1 MVARGRFFLYDS
13 IVPALEAGEYRLQ
26 NSVDI
31 EADEDGVDATDL
43 GVRPLN
49 THFNVTAPRLKLPPD
64 QALMTFPPANSEG
77 AYESRLPQIVLK
89 KKTLPWDRKAADD
102 GSVFHGQTTTPRTP
116 WLALVVI
123 AEGEGQIEHDI
134 PWADCVTEGVTLT
147 GNMDVPTATRL
158 SVPQSIVRKVF
169 PTVEDLPLLTHVRE
183 VNIDDTEAAMGD
195 DDGFLAVV
203 IANRIPQ
210 YDRENCRPK
219 AYTAC
224 LVNLEGQ
231 LGELPAPTP
240 PAPVFNAELAVI
252 GEELISVQAA
262 LATGAAVL
270 SQPVAQPRELDVTDG
285 NAMAEAIRRGEVVF
299 HEGALFDRAGATADG
314 IAGLGTISTAAM
326 LDGDF
331 SELAEN
337 TGPQAFQVQSVFGG
351 FSIPPQVV
359 FQERILRFPVLTSW
373 RFTCSGAGS
382 FEQLM
387 RNLDVGLLGRR
398 TGSGFARPLADCT
411 PPAPGADSGPAPSA
425 RLPLQITESGHLSL
439 PYRTRVGD
447 GETAFYRGP
456 LSPLR
461 VRRDIPGVTRGS
473 LAHVSDHLRV
483 MTPGGQED
491 VSLSVAFETGRLL
504 ALSQPSFIAALKRWR
519 AERFGAARAKSG
531 LDFVL
536 TDRLGLLQNSVATLD
551 PSLFGSLTLS
561 RFARELEAGLI
572 GAVAQA
578 PDRVV
583 ATLRPRVDPG
593 NPVPELQEAP
603 AKVLAEGLGL
613 DQRVVERLETRPL
626 EEMNLTSLMET
637 RPVVIGG
644 ADGVLPDVDFETVLI
659 DTLDAGLRQIAEFAV
674 GAEALETGRLE
685 DISDIEAAGNLD
697 AFLAERLERT
707 GR

>member
-26 NSVDI
+26 NTI
-31 EADEDGVDATDL
+31 NIQTDEEDVDAADL

-49 THFNVTAPRLKLPPD
+49 IRFNVTAPRLKLPPD

-77 AYESRLPQIVLK
+77 AYEARLPQIVLK

-102 GSVFHGQTTTPRTP
+102 GSEFHGQTTTPRTP

-134 PWADCVTEGVTLT
+134 PWTECVTDGVTLS

-158 SVPQSIVRKVF
+158 SVPASIVRKVF

-219 AYTAC
+219 AYKAC

-240 PAPVFNAELAVI
+240 PTPVFNAEQVI
-252 GEELISVQAA
+252 ISEELVAVDAA
-262 LATGAAVL
+262 LHSGAAIP
-270 SQPVAQPRELDVTDG
+270 SQPSTMPRELDFTDG

-299 HEGALFDRAGATADG
+299 HDGALFDRAGATEDG
-314 IAGLGTISTAAM
+314 ISNLGPISTAAM
-326 LDGDF
+326 LEGDF
-331 SELAEN
+331 SELSVSTE
-337 TGPQAFQVQSVFGG
+337 PQVFQVQSAFGG
-351 FSIPPQVV
+351 FSIPPEIV
-359 FQERILRFPVLTSW
+359 FQERILRFPVLTFW

-398 TGSGFARPLADCT
+398 TGSGFGRPLAECT
-411 PPAPGADSGPAPSA
+411 PPASGADSGPPPSA
-425 RLPLQITESGHLSL
+425 RLPLEVTESGHLSL

-447 GETAFYRGP
+447 GEEAFYRGP

-461 VRRDIPGVTRGS
+461 VRRDIPGVARGS
-473 LAHVSDHLRV
+473 LAHVSDHLRL
-483 MTPGGQED
+483 MTPSGQED
-491 VSLSVAFETGRLL
+491 VSLAVAFETGRLL

-519 AERFGAARAKSG
+519 AERFGAARAKTG
-531 LDFVL
+531 LDFAI
-536 TDRLGLLQNSVATLD
+536 TDRLGLLQNSVATVD
-551 PSLFGSLTLS
+551 QGLFGPLTQS

-572 GAVAQA
+572 GMFAQE
-578 PDRVV
+578 PEKTI
-583 ATLRPRVDPG
+583 ATLRARLDPG
-593 NPVPELQEAP
+593 NPVPELQDQP
-603 AKVLAEGLGL
+603 AKVLAQGLGL
-613 DQRVVERLETRPL
+613 DERVVEGLDARP
-626 EEMNLTSLMET
+626 MADANLASLMET
-637 RPVVIGG
+637 RPVVVGG
-644 ADGVLPDVDFETVLI
+644 ADGLRQDVDFETALV
-659 DTLDAGLRQIAEFAV
+659 DTLDAGIRQLAEFAV
-674 GAEALETGRLE
+674 GADALETGQLGE
-685 DISDIEAAGNLD
+685 ISDIEAEGNLD
-697 AFLAERLERT
+697 AFLAERFGRT
-707 GR
+707 DR